1 MPAPIFAYINA
12 YLKLLRSNHSSGLKL
27 ASKFVHANFIHGPS
41 CVRAEFAFVHMN
53 VLFFP
58 SVSIQPQAAAENMDL
73 DFKNFNDRT
82 LKVLVPFPG
91 AGKLA
96 CISLIFILCFRE
108 LASVRF

>member
-1 MPAPIFAYINA
+1 M
-12 YLKLLRSNHSSGLKL
+12 
-27 ASKFVHANFIHGPS
+27 HANFIHGPS
-41 CVRAEFAFVHMN
+41 CVRAEFAFVHMY

-73 DFKNFNDRT
+73 NFKNFNDRT

-91 AGKLA
+91 AGKLV

-108 LASVRF
+108 LASVYLHVVFK

>member
-1 MPAPIFAYINA
+1 M
-12 YLKLLRSNHSSGLKL
+12 H
-27 ASKFVHANFIHGPS
+27 VNFIHGPS

-73 DFKNFNDRT
+73 DFKNFNDHT
-82 LKVLVPFPG
+82 LKVLVPLPR
-91 AGKLA
+91 AGKLV

-108 LASVRF
+108 LATVCVRRLACTWCSNIK